1 MRRMPVAVTLLL
13 RWRAAAL
20 VGVLACLLTPS
31 VASAA
36 AGDLDLA
43 FDDDGYALYP
53 VDDLDGFTDAAAAA
67 VPQPGGRTLLV
78 GSAYGPDTGQGRN
91 LQVTFVQLGADG
103 KLDPAY
109 GDNGVVWLPLSAGN
123 QAVDAVALPDGDI
136 AVLADG
142 LRDGESGAY
151 GLSRA
156 NPDGTLD
163 QSFGTSGTA
172 IAGYMDFQPYDCPSG
187 PNGSCGAAPQAL
199 ELYGSEHLI
208 VAASVSAD
216 GDAYDSSPPTFH
228 AGVARYDLAGQLD
241 PSFGDGDG
249 TTTLATPTGYRSFG
263 SIEDIAVEPTGGKLL
278 LAEQIHETNW
288 MGRTALHRLEED
300 GVPDATFG
308 ADGDGIALVRFRPD
322 VADQENL
329 SEYPAA
335 LTALPD
341 GDIALAGSSSRY
353 VSSGPDE
360 SHGVVA
366 RLSSFGELVD
376 GFGTGGVALADRG
389 YAGDHAFQE
398 LELVDGVLYAGGIDR
413 RYDSDTSSYG
423 TSQSWL
429 ARLDDQGFDTAF
441 GQEGSVVGGQ
451 MSTMTDLAGAADGF
465 AVVAGS
471 YASYSGTEWAAAR
484 FDIQDSRQP
493 VNVAP
498 PEVEGPYGDSTVA
511 TGETATA
518 KDGSWHYG
526 ADITRQWQ
534 RCSEHRSSEVPPA
547 GGCTDISS
555 ATGTTYVVQDVD
567 KGKYLRVVV
576 TNTSGEYSAA
586 AGSTTVDVPDP
597 STPPEFTSGP
607 TVDPSGSVP
616 AGSRLRATWSATG
629 TEPITAEVRWFH
641 CPTATTGPCHPVP
654 ADEIKDDSYTT
665 SSADVGKFLR
675 AIVELT
681 GPKGGYT
688 SKETANAT
696 GVGAA
701 TTAAAPKA
709 TTAPTITPA
718 GSVVE
723 GTTLQRASDGA
734 WDQGDLTYSYR
745 WERCDGG
752 CAAISG
758 AGGASYVTTA
768 ADAGKSI
775 RLVVDARHGDGPI
788 GSAASEATAV
798 TAKPAPKE
806 EPVRPK
812 PEVKPRNPFG
822 LTGPVVYQ
830 DTTTTKA
837 MPDVRGMQVDA
848 AKQKIEAAG
857 IHANVD
863 VKETIRK
870 KPLKLPGKSRLDIGD
885 VSGQSLSAGTRV
897 TSSIGQRKAIRLV
910 TEAGP
915 KATKGN
921 GGPSGSVCTGKS
933 ARDDLKRLGL
943 GEVLDLLKAKRC
955 TRVEVDFKVSAGAR
969 EVEVRRATKD
979 GRDLELQVT
988 VPKNPAYLD
997 LTAVFRQ
1004 GAFNGRPS
1012 FGRQDWALTADAM
1025 NILGVQVLNREGKTV
1040 DEAEI
1045 FLDASKVGTDDIDGE
1060 ARGGV
1065 FVRGFKPTK
1074 SGVANVLVV
1083 QRDSAGNRIFG
1094 FGYFEVLSRRR
1105 AFTAIDGRRYTA
1117 NGSLAGAGAHAAG
1130 IGELFAAIGRLAQ
1143 DLGAGVARLFAG
1155 SVTEQTISTAA
1166 KQNVG
1171 MAQLSLGDIL
1181 SGKAGVVAAGG
1192 ANVVAA
1198 GGANVVAAGGAN
1210 VVAAGGGNAISLA
1223 AGNVVAAG
1231 GGNVL
1236 GHESILNGTGSLIS
1250 LPAEVV
1256 AAGGGNVV
1264 AAGGGNVIAP
1274 GGANV
1279 VAAGG
1284 ANAVAAGG
1292 LN

>member
-1 MRRMPVAVTLLL
+1 MRRMPVAGTLLL

-20 VGVLACLLTPS
+20 AGVLACLLAPS
-31 VASAA
+31 VTFAA
-36 AGDLDLA
+36 AGDLDPA
-43 FDDDGYALYP
+43 FDDDGYGLYP
-53 VDDLDGFTDAAAAA
+53 VDDYESGIYMASVPAAI
-67 VPQPGGRTLLV
+67 PQAGGRTLLV
-78 GSAYGPDTGQGRN
+78 GTGWGPDLGDGQGRSQ
-91 LQVTFVQLGADG
+91 LVTFAQLGADG
-103 KLDPAY
+103 KPDRVY
-109 GDNGVVWLPLSAGN
+109 GDNGVVHLPSSAGTD
-123 QAVDAVALPDGDI
+123 AIDAVALPDGDV
-136 AVLADG
+136 AVLAGGLYDG
-142 LRDGESGAY
+142 ASPGYA
-151 GLSRA
+151 LSRV

-163 QSFGTSGTA
+163 HSFGTSGTKL
-172 IAGYMDFQPYDCPSG
+172 AGYTDFQSDVCPTS
-187 PNGSCGAAPQAL
+187 GSCGVSGEAL
-199 ELYGSEHLI
+199 ELYGTSQLL
-208 VAASVSAD
+208 VGARVWADANSAD
-216 GDAYDSSPPTFH
+216 YSTAPDAH
-228 AGVARYDLAGQLD
+228 AAVARYDLSGDLDVNFGGGGTTALAD
-241 PSFGDGDG
+241 PSGHNSHYWGDG
-249 TTTLATPTGYRSFG
+249 
-263 SIEDIAVEPTGGKLL
+263 IQNIAVEPTGGRILL
-278 LAEQIHETNW
+278 VEEVFEGADVYGGNFVA
-288 MGRTALHRLEED
+288 RTAVHRLDED
-300 GVPDATFG
+300 GAPDATFG
-308 ADGDGIALVRFRPD
+308 PDGDGIAIVRFRPD
-322 VADQENL
+322 AADQQDLDEEP
-329 SEYPAA
+329 SAIA
-335 LTALPD
+335 ALPD
-341 GDIALAGSSSRY
+341 GDVALAGTAVRYSSF
-353 VSSGPDE
+353 PNE
-360 SHGVVA
+360 SHGAVA
-366 RLSSFGELVD
+366 RLSAVGEPVD
-376 GFGTGGVALADRG
+376 TFGTAGVALADRG
-389 YAGDHAFQE
+389 YAGDHFFQE
-398 LELVDGVLYAGGIDR
+398 LELIDGVLYAGGIDR
-413 RYDSDTSSYG
+413 RYDADTSSYG

-429 ARLDDQGFDTAF
+429 ARLDDQGFDTSF
-441 GQEGSVVGGQ
+441 GQAGSVVGGQ

-471 YASYSGTEWAAAR
+471 YAFAWDTWWAGAR
-484 FDIQDSRQP
+484 FDTQDSRQP

-498 PEVEGPYGDSTVA
+498 PSAEGPYGDSRVA
-511 TGETATA
+511 AGETATA
-518 KDGSWHYG
+518 KDGDWHYG

-534 RCSEHRSSEVPPA
+534 RCPEHRSSEVPPA

-555 ATGTTYVVQDVD
+555 ATGTTYVAQDAD

-586 AGSTTVDVPDP
+586 AASTTVDVPDP
-597 STPPEFTSGP
+597 STPPAFTSGP
-607 TVDPSGSVP
+607 AVDPSGSVP

-629 TEPITAEVRWFH
+629 TEPITAAVRWFH

-654 ADEIKDDSYTT
+654 SDGVKDDSYTT
-665 SSADVGKFLR
+665 SADDVGKFLR

-681 GPKGGYT
+681 GPNGGYA

-696 GVGAA
+696 GVSAA
-701 TTAAAPKA
+701 TAAAAPKA
-709 TTAPTITPA
+709 TTAPSITPG

-723 GTTLQRASDGA
+723 GTTLKRASDGA
-734 WDQGDLTYSYR
+734 WDQPNLAYSYR
-745 WERCDGG
+745 WERCGDS
-752 CAAISG
+752 CAAIAG
-758 AGGASYVTTA
+758 AGGSSYVTTA
-768 ADAGKSI
+768 ADVGKSI
-775 RLVVDARHGDGPI
+775 QLVVEARHADGPI
-788 GSAASEATAV
+788 GSAASDRTAV

-806 EPVRPK
+806 EAVQPKPQPK
-812 PEVKPRNPFG
+812 PEVKPTNPFG

-863 VKETIRK
+863 VKETIRA
-870 KPLKLPGKSRLDIGD
+870 KPLKLPGKPRLDIGD
-885 VSGQSLSAGTRV
+885 VSGQSLSAGTKV
-897 TSSIGQRKAIRLV
+897 TSSIAQRKAIRLV

-1094 FGYFEVLSRRR
+1094 FGYFEVLSRKR

-1117 NGSLAGAGAHAAG
+1117 SGSLAGAGARAAG
-1130 IGELFAAIGRLAQ
+1130 IEELFAAIGRLAQ
-1143 DLGAGVARLFAG
+1143 DLGAGVGRLFAG

-1198 GGANVVAAGGAN
+1198 GGANVVAAGG
-1210 VVAAGGGNAISLA
+1210 
-1223 AGNVVAAG
+1223 
-1231 GGNVL
+1231 
-1236 GHESILNGTGSLIS
+1236 LN
-1250 LPAEVV
+1250 
-1256 AAGGGNVV
+1256 
-1264 AAGGGNVIAP
+1264 
-1274 GGANV
+1274 
-1279 VAAGG
+1279 
-1284 ANAVAAGG
+1284 
-1292 LN
+1292 